1 MPQVG
6 RAPADA
12 GIDGP
17 GRSELPRGNPVWRA
31 APTVLLRFRSLFAA
45 LAVGVFLVSVVAAA
59 YPLFL
64 SASENDLLA
73 SAIADPTVT
82 RYGMGIAYGATDQA
96 LSPDPGEPRGWTR
109 LGKAFSEEVGANEAL
124 DDVEVAIFGDV
135 VSVTD
140 ASGATPPTGPAVG
153 RLFAGTDAVDHI
165 QVLAGS
171 DGPGLWLPDII
182 ATPVG
187 VGPGD
192 EIVLQAGS
200 EEVTATVDGVYA
212 SLYTQPRQGYWRHW
226 NDDIYPCP
234 EVTCAAPPQFI
245 LADRDQL
252 IELSEQLGI
261 PRAAFAWQAPV
272 SVEPPI
278 TLAGARELAAF
289 TDSLEREM
297 SPGGSLHRL
306 FRCCGTTYTSHGN
319 VEVTFSG
326 NAALVVDE
334 VEQRIASV
342 QGPMTVLLIAGL
354 AIALAVVAAAAIFV
368 VAGRRV
374 ESGVLTIRGWGP
386 VAFGAKTAL
395 ETTLPAVIGG
405 AIGFATATVLVASV
419 GPDAPVDPSA
429 RMRAVAA
436 ALVGTVV
443 SLLVVGVVSGVAFV
457 ARHEHHH
464 RLTRILAAVPWELA
478 ALAAAW
484 VLARRLAQGGVE
496 QIGGIERPRP
506 AVFLFPLMLA
516 IAAAIVT
523 ARIARLVLRWS
534 RRTGRSTRAGATWLA
549 VRRLRSAPGL
559 TSLLLVA
566 GILSLTIATAALATV
581 ASLRTTVRSK
591 AEVFVGSQV
600 QVQVEGPAE
609 VSGDF
614 PYPLTTATRLHD
626 AGTLDDTDTS
636 FDLLAIDPATFAG
649 AASWN
654 DAFSDTSLDKLL
666 QRLTERGTGAVP
678 VVVANGGGLA
688 PTTME
693 IARETVPVRVVG
705 EAAAFPGAS
714 SDRRPLL
721 VVDRAALADAFRGL
735 PDPLLVPRAT
745 SEVWIDGPP
754 DEVQPRLRELGLR
767 PLLVITADEVQDIP
781 FIDSV
786 VQTFLVLQVLG
797 FSAVVLLLVVGVV
810 YLHARQRGRAVATT
824 LSDRMG
830 MPRSTMRTASILE
843 LGALLLVS
851 LLVGSVTGAVATEV
865 IVPSIDPLPTIPP
878 DPLLA
883 FPFAAIVTTGLCLAV
898 AAFVGGT
905 AADRGA
911 RHISTAEVMRVAE

>member
-1 MPQVG
+1 
-6 RAPADA
+6 
-12 GIDGP
+12 
-17 GRSELPRGNPVWRA
+17 
-31 APTVLLRFRSLFAA
+31 VLLRFRSLFAA

-64 SASENDLLA
+64 SASENDLLD
-73 SAIADPTVT
+73 SAIADPTIT

-96 LSPDPGEPRGWTR
+96 LSPDPGNPRSWTR
-109 LGKAFSEEVGANEAL
+109 LGKAFSDEAAASETL
-124 DDVEVAIFGDV
+124 DTAEVAIFGGV

-140 ASGATPPTGPAVG
+140 ASGTTPPTGPAVG
-153 RLFAGTDAVDHI
+153 RLFAGTDAIDHI
-165 QVLAGS
+165 QVLSGS

-192 EIVLQAGS
+192 EIELQAGQD
-200 EEVTATVDGVYA
+200 EVTATVDGVYA

-245 LADRDQL
+245 LADHDQL
-252 IELSEQLGI
+252 IDLSEQLGTH
-261 PRAAFAWQAPV
+261 RAAFAWQAPV
-272 SVEPPI
+272 SVEPPL
-278 TLAGARELAAF
+278 TLARARELAAF

-306 FRCCGTTYTSHGN
+306 FRCCGTTYTSHGT

-405 AIGFATATVLVASV
+405 AIGLATATLLVASV
-419 GPDAPVDPSA
+419 GPDAPVDPSS
-429 RMRAVAA
+429 RMRAAA
-436 ALVGTVV
+436 ASLVGTIV

-457 ARHEHHH
+457 ARHEHRH
-464 RLTRILAAVPWELA
+464 RLTRALAAVPWELA

-516 IAAAIVT
+516 IAAAIVS
-523 ARIARLVLRWS
+523 ARIARLALRWS
-534 RRTGRSTRAGATWLA
+534 RRTDRSTRAGASWLA
-549 VRRLRSAPGL
+549 IRRLRSAPGL

-609 VSGDF
+609 VSGDGDF
-614 PYPLTTATRLHD
+614 PYQFTTATRLHD

-654 DAFSDTSLDKLL
+654 DAFSDTPLDTLL
-666 QRLTERGTGAVP
+666 ERLTQRGTGAVP

-693 IARETVPVRVVG
+693 IARETVPVRIVG

-721 VVDRAALADAFRGL
+721 VVDRAALADAFSGL

-754 DEVQPRLRELGLR
+754 DDVQPRLRELGLR
-767 PLLVITADEVQDIP
+767 PLLVITADEVEDIP
-781 FIDSV
+781 FIDAV

-810 YLHARQRGRAVATT
+810 YLHARQRSRAVATT

-851 LLVGSVTGAVATEV
+851 LVVGTVTGAVATGV

-883 FPFAAIVTTGLCLAV
+883 FPFAAIVTTGLFLAV
-898 AAFVGGT
+898 AAILGGT
-905 AADRGA
+905 SADRGA
-911 RHISTAEVMRVAE
+911 RRISTAEVMRVAE

>member
-1 MPQVG
+1 MPHVG
-6 RAPADA
+6 RAPGHA
-12 GIDGP
+12 GTAARGHL
-17 GRSELPRGNPVWRA
+17 ELPRGNPVWRA
-31 APTVLLRFRSLFAA
+31 APTVLLRFPSLFAA
-45 LAVGVFLVSVVAAA
+45 LAVGVFLVSVVATA

-64 SASENDLLA
+64 SASQNDLLA

-82 RYGMGIAYGATDQA
+82 RYGMGIAYGASDQV
-96 LSPDPGEPRGWTR
+96 LSPDTGGRTIWERRG
-109 LGKAFSEEVGANEAL
+109 KEFSEEVAASEAL
-124 DDVEVAIFGDV
+124 EASQVTIFGGV
-135 VSVTD
+135 VSMTD
-140 ASGATPPTGPAVG
+140 ATGVPPASGIVEG
-153 RLFAGTDAVDHI
+153 RLFAGTDALDHV
-165 QVLAGS
+165 QVLAGA
-171 DGPGLWLPDII
+171 DGPGLWLPDNV
-182 ATPVG
+182 ATPLG
-187 VGPGD
+187 VGLDD
-192 EIVLQAGS
+192 EVVLHSARR
-200 EEVTATVDGVYA
+200 EVVASVDGVYA

-226 NDDIYPCP
+226 NLDIYPCP
-234 EVTCAAPPQFI
+234 EITCATPPQFI
-245 LADRDQL
+245 LADHDQL
-252 IELSEQLGI
+252 VDISERLGL
-261 PRAAFAWQAPV
+261 RKASFAWQAPV
-272 SVEPPI
+272 GADPPL
-278 TLAGARELAAF
+278 TLAQARELAAF

-297 SPGGSLHRL
+297 SSDGSRYGL
-306 FRCCGTTYTSHGN
+306 FRCCGPTYTRYGT
-319 VEVTFSG
+319 VDVTFSG
-326 NAALVVDE
+326 NAGLVVGE
-334 VEQRIASV
+334 VEQRIAAV

-374 ESGVLTIRGWGP
+374 EMGVLTIRGWGP

-395 ETTLPAVIGG
+395 ETSLPAVIGG
-405 AIGFATATVLVASV
+405 AIGFAAATLLVASV
-419 GPDAPVDPSA
+419 GPGAPVDPSA
-429 RMRAVAA
+429 RAVALA
-436 ALVGTVV
+436 AAVAGTVT

-457 ARHEHHH
+457 ARHEHRH
-464 RLTRILAAVPWELA
+464 RLTRALAAVPWELA

-516 IAAAIVT
+516 LAAAIVT
-523 ARIARLVLRWS
+523 ARIARLALTWS
-534 RRTGRSTRAGATWLA
+534 RRVGGSTGAGATWLA
-549 VRRLRSAPGL
+549 IRRLRWAPGL

-609 VSGDF
+609 VTADF
-614 PYPLTTATRLHD
+614 PFPLTTVTRLHD

-654 DAFSDTSLDKLL
+654 DAFSDTPLDTLL
-666 QRLTERGTGAVP
+666 ERLAERGTGAAS
-678 VVVANGGGLA
+678 VVVANGDGLA

-693 IARETVPVRVVG
+693 IARHSVPLQVVG

-754 DEVQPRLRELGLR
+754 DDVQPRLRDLGMR

-781 FIDSV
+781 FIDAV

-797 FSAVVLLLVVGVV
+797 YSAVVLLLVVGVV

-830 MPRSTMRTASILE
+830 MARSTMRAASILE

-851 LLVGSVTGAVATEV
+851 LLVGTVTGAIATGV

-878 DPLLA
+878 QPLLA
-883 FPFAAIVTTGLCLAV
+883 FPFAAIVATGLFLAV
-898 AAFVGGT
+898 ATFVGGT

-911 RHISTAEVMRVAE
+911 RHVSTGEVMRVAE